1 MGIVGSGM
9 VPPPVGGTG
18 VTGVTGVVPGGVVK
32 SLLSG
37 GVVGGTW
44 VVGVVLEGVVTPP
57 LMGGFGERGDLG
69 IVPKGAGEANAVDCS
84 HD

>member
-9 VPPPVGGTG
+9 VPPPVGG
-18 VTGVTGVVPGGVVK
+18 TGVTGVVPGGVVK

-44 VVGVVLEGVVTPP
+44 VVGVVLEGVVRPP
-57 LMGGFGERGDLG
+57 LMGDFGEIGDFG
-69 IVPKGAGEANAVDCS
+69 IVPKGAGEANAVDCF
-84 HD
+84 HP